1 MKTRNILAIA
11 MVALMSVVACKKVEH
26 DTQKPAPEVPEVLKM
41 NFTAS
46 LYEFTKA
53 TDTAFENGDVI
64 GVNVFNPECYL
75 YNAKYTYNNGA
86 LTAAVANEWYE
97 DTELEATITAVYPC
111 TETTEG
117 YAEDQSFMVN
127 ADQSAKAGYAASD
140 LMLAVTKSKP
150 TADAVKLPFKHAL
163 SKIVVTV
170 DNKLGEEISQLW
182 FTDVLGSVTYKTAD
196 PFATLAATGSA
207 GTVKA
212 YKSGNNTWQLIV
224 APQTASPKLALTT
237 ASGKQFTFVLSENVT
252 FTSGKVSTAT
262 VEVSTETI
270 YTSFTPEIEDW
281 VADNELNFSQDEE
294 EVVLPEDSEVIVK
307 KNVIYLQV
315 NNNWASDGA
324 RFAVYS
330 WSDNGKNTWTD
341 MTDLNGDWIYT
352 VTLPDNHTSFLFC
365 RMNPSTT
372 ENRWNSDSDTDETKP
387 VWNQSIDYSLPVEG
401 NCFEMK
407 ADAWDKNSEDSPWDG
422 TWKTIAEND

>member
-111 TETTEG
+111 SETTEG

-196 PFATLAATGSA
+196 PLATLAATGSA

-212 YKSGNNTWQLIV
+212 YKSGDDTWQLIV

-294 EVVLPEDSEVIVK
+294 EIVLPEVPEYCRLTVR
-307 KNVIYLQV
+307 V
-315 NNNWASDGA
+315 NKAIDWYDKYI
-324 RFAVYS
+324 YS
-330 WSDNGKNTWTD
+330 WDDLENKLSGEWPGTKTSWDKEDGD
-341 MTDLNGDWIYT
+341 YYVYYYDFPYSLNGTTFNYIINNGNGGKDYQTKDLT
-352 VTLPDNHTSFLFC
+352 VTLGEQTTVIIE
-365 RMNPSTT
+365 ST
-372 ENRWNSDSDTDETKP
+372 DVKVTD
-387 VWNQSIDYSLPVEG
+387 
-401 NCFEMK
+401 
-407 ADAWDKNSEDSPWDG
+407 
-422 TWKTIAEND
+422 

>member
-111 TETTEG
+111 SETTEG

-150 TADAVKLPFKHAL
+150 TSDAVKLPFKHAL

-182 FTDVLGSVTYKTAD
+182 FTDVLGSVTYKTTD
-196 PFATLAATGSA
+196 PLATLAATGSA

-212 YKSGNNTWQLIV
+212 YKSGDNTWQLIV

-294 EVVLPEDSEVIVK
+294 EVVLPEVPEYCRLTVR
-307 KNVIYLQV
+307 V
-315 NNNWASDGA
+315 NKAIDWYDKYI
-324 RFAVYS
+324 YS
-330 WSDNGKNTWTD
+330 WDDLENKLSGEWPGTKTSWDKEDGD
-341 MTDLNGDWIYT
+341 YYVYYYDFPYSLNGTTFNYIINNGNGGKDYQTKDLT
-352 VTLPDNHTSFLFC
+352 VTLGEQTTVIIE
-365 RMNPSTT
+365 ST
-372 ENRWNSDSDTDETKP
+372 DVKVTD
-387 VWNQSIDYSLPVEG
+387 
-401 NCFEMK
+401 
-407 ADAWDKNSEDSPWDG
+407 
-422 TWKTIAEND
+422 

>member
-111 TETTEG
+111 SETTEG

-196 PFATLAATGSA
+196 PLATLAATGSA

-212 YKSGNNTWQLIV
+212 YKSGDNTWQLIV

-294 EVVLPEDSEVIVK
+294 EVVLPEVPEYCRLTVR
-307 KNVIYLQV
+307 V
-315 NNNWASDGA
+315 NKAIDWYDKYI
-324 RFAVYS
+324 YS
-330 WSDNGKNTWTD
+330 WDDLENKLSGEWPGTKTSWDKEDGD
-341 MTDLNGDWIYT
+341 YYVYYYDFPYSLNGTTFNYIINNGNGGKDYQTKDLT
-352 VTLPDNHTSFLFC
+352 VTLGEQTTVIIE
-365 RMNPSTT
+365 ST
-372 ENRWNSDSDTDETKP
+372 DVKVTD
-387 VWNQSIDYSLPVEG
+387 
-401 NCFEMK
+401 
-407 ADAWDKNSEDSPWDG
+407 
-422 TWKTIAEND
+422 

>member
-26 DTQKPAPEVPEVLKM
+26 DTQKPAPDVPQVLKM

-46 LYEFTKA
+46 LYQFTKA
-53 TDTAFENGDVI
+53 TDTSFENGDVI

-75 YNAKYTYNNGA
+75 YNAKYTYSNGA

-111 TETTEG
+111 SETTEG
-117 YAEDQSFMVN
+117 YAENQSFMVN

-196 PFATLAATGSA
+196 PLATLAATGSA

-212 YKSGNNTWQLIV
+212 YKSGDDTWQLIV

-237 ASGKQFTFVLSENVT
+237 ASGKQYTFVLSENVT
-252 FTSGKVSTAT
+252 FTSGKVSTAS
-262 VEVSTETI
+262 VEVSAESI
-270 YTSFTPEIEDW
+270 YTAFTPEIEDW
-281 VADNELNFSQDEE
+281 TADNELNFSQNDE
-294 EVVLPEDSEVIVK
+294 EVVLPDNPDPIVPVTRLIHLNPWQWSSDSP
-307 KNVIYLQV
+307 
-315 NNNWASDGA
+315 
-324 RFAVYS
+324 RFEAYFFE
-330 WSDNGKNTWTD
+330 NGETWVT
-341 MTDLNGDWIYT
+341 MTDTNGDGIYECE
-352 VTLPDNHTSFLFC
+352 VPAEASKVIFI
-365 RMNPSTT
+365 RM
-372 ENRWNSDSDTDETKP
+372 DSTKP
-387 VWNQSIDYSLPVEG
+387 EHNWDSKWNQTEDLTIPADM
-401 NCFEMK
+401 NCFTIT
-407 ADAWDKNSEDSPWDG
+407 AWDGGAKGESLG
-422 TWKTIAEND
+422 TWSVL

>member
-196 PFATLAATGSA
+196 PLATLAATGSA

-212 YKSGNNTWQLIV
+212 YKSGDDTWQLIV

-294 EVVLPEDSEVIVK
+294 EVVLPEVPEYCRLTVR
-307 KNVIYLQV
+307 V
-315 NNNWASDGA
+315 NKAIDWYDKYI
-324 RFAVYS
+324 YS
-330 WSDNGKNTWTD
+330 WDDLENKLSGEWPGTKTSWDKEDGD
-341 MTDLNGDWIYT
+341 YYVYYYDFPYSLNGTTFNYIINNGNGGKDYQTKDLT
-352 VTLPDNHTSFLFC
+352 VTLGEQTTVIIE
-365 RMNPSTT
+365 ST
-372 ENRWNSDSDTDETKP
+372 DVKVTD
-387 VWNQSIDYSLPVEG
+387 
-401 NCFEMK
+401 
-407 ADAWDKNSEDSPWDG
+407 
-422 TWKTIAEND
+422 

>member
-111 TETTEG
+111 SETTEG
-117 YAEDQSFMVN
+117 YAENQSFMVN
-127 ADQSAKAGYAASD
+127 ADQSSKAGYAASD

-196 PFATLAATGSA
+196 PLATLAATGSA

-212 YKSGNNTWQLIV
+212 YKSGDDTWQLIV

-294 EVVLPEDSEVIVK
+294 EVVLPEVPEYCRLTVR
-307 KNVIYLQV
+307 V
-315 NNNWASDGA
+315 NKAIDWYDKYI
-324 RFAVYS
+324 YS
-330 WSDNGKNTWTD
+330 WDDLENKLSGEWPGTKTSWDKEDGD
-341 MTDLNGDWIYT
+341 YYVYYYDFPYSLNGTTFNYIINNGNGGKDYQTKDLT
-352 VTLPDNHTSFLFC
+352 VTLGEQTTVIIE
-365 RMNPSTT
+365 ST
-372 ENRWNSDSDTDETKP
+372 DVKVTD
-387 VWNQSIDYSLPVEG
+387 
-401 NCFEMK
+401 
-407 ADAWDKNSEDSPWDG
+407 
-422 TWKTIAEND
+422 

>member
-111 TETTEG
+111 SETTEG

-196 PFATLAATGSA
+196 PLATLAATGSA

-212 YKSGNNTWQLIV
+212 YKSGNDTWQLIV

-294 EVVLPEDSEVIVK
+294 EVVLPEVPEYCRLTVR
-307 KNVIYLQV
+307 V
-315 NNNWASDGA
+315 NKAIDWYDKYI
-324 RFAVYS
+324 YS
-330 WSDNGKNTWTD
+330 WDDLENKLSGEWPGTKTSWDKEDGD
-341 MTDLNGDWIYT
+341 YYVYYYDFPYSLNGTTFNYIINNGNGGKDYQTKDLT
-352 VTLPDNHTSFLFC
+352 VTLGEQTTVIIE
-365 RMNPSTT
+365 ST
-372 ENRWNSDSDTDETKP
+372 DVKVTD
-387 VWNQSIDYSLPVEG
+387 
-401 NCFEMK
+401 
-407 ADAWDKNSEDSPWDG
+407 
-422 TWKTIAEND
+422 